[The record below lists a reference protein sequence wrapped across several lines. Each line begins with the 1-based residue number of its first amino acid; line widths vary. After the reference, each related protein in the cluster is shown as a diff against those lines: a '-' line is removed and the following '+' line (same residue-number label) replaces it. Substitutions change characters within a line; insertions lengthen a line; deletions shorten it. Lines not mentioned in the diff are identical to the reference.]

1 MNDYRNS
8 SIPLATT
15 RPREGYAR
23 RARGASYAASTPA
36 LAGAAPRVSSGF
48 GASSA
53 SGRASVPGRGTMPRH
68 GVRAQA
74 DDGRRAQTRRR
85 KEQGEA
91 TGSRASARDARE
103 RRPVSA
109 SGRRQ
114 TNFMRYA
121 ADSRFI
127 QAAYSFMTG
136 STRPLFI
143 ALVVFAVGIGLYF
156 PVRDCYIAHRA
167 NEILTR
173 QVALR
178 DSYNEELEEEVNQY
192 LSQDGIERSARELGM
207 VLPGETSI
215 EVTGGPSS
223 KSDEGDDA
231 TASSEALRA
240 EQAVAED
247 IPWYFKVLDTV
258 FFFHGV
264 EGQVMTS
271 AGEE

>member
-8 SIPLATT
+8 SIPLATV
-15 RPREGYAR
+15 RPREGSAR
-23 RARGASYAASTPA
+23 RAQGPSYAAAAPA
-36 LAGAAPRVSSGF
+36 LAGA
-48 GASSA
+48 
-53 SGRASVPGRGTMPRH
+53 
-68 GVRAQA
+68 
-74 DDGRRAQTRRR
+74 
-85 KEQGEA
+85 
-91 TGSRASARDARE
+91 GSRASSGSASSVASGRGARTRFGAQTPAGDG
-103 RRPVSA
+103 RRPASRRGAARQDGTAEPRTPARGAKARRAGSA

-121 ADSRFI
+121 ADNRFI

-143 ALVVFAVGIGLYF
+143 ALVALAVGVGLYF
-156 PVRDCYIAHRA
+156 PVRDYYIAQRT

-178 DSYNEELEEEVNQY
+178 DSFNEKLGDEVDQD
-192 LSQDGIERSARELGM
+192 LSLDGIERSARELGM

-215 EVTGGPSS
+215 EVTGGSS
-223 KSDEGDDA
+223 SDADEGDDA

-247 IPWYFKVLDTV
+247 IPWYFRVLDAV

>member
-8 SIPLATT
+8 SIPLATV
-15 RPREGYAR
+15 RPREGSAR
-23 RARGASYAASTPA
+23 RAQGPSYAAAASA
-36 LAGAAPRVSSGF
+36 LAGAGSRASSGF
-48 GASSA
+48 GAS
-53 SGRASVPGRGTMPRH
+53 VPSGRGTKTRFGVQAPTGDGHRPAPR
-68 GVRAQA
+68 
-74 DDGRRAQTRRR
+74 RRAAQ
-85 KEQGEA
+85 
-91 TGSRASARDARE
+91 RDAAAGPRTPA
-103 RRPVSA
+103 RGAKAQRPGSA

-121 ADSRFI
+121 ADNRFV

-156 PVRDCYIAHRA
+156 PVRDCYIAHRT